1 MSKRY
6 AWTKDPRQV
15 ADVAHQVLVAA
26 GVDPATAAVVDDLA
40 ADLPALERM
49 QALTGTGGQTGSLT
63 GLPPAELDRALGL
76 FERVHPLA
84 VAVMD
89 RLDVL
94 GVRPEI
100 IGVSSA
106 KARDVLDALAGVI
119 ATDEWR
125 RRDAAGVDRLLAG
138 VDEQVG
144 GDFDSGEQV
153 SATKQEVNTIISVLK
168 ALPRPTLKKI
178 TPVTSTLA
186 LRAIVTGLLS
196 SASYDNAQPS
206 TDPDA
211 PVTVITVADEAADD
225 TPAVPPASPGAG
237 GRPPGRLLGIA
248 VTVLVL
254 YAVVVLA
261 HVVNYEV
268 HYFANWRLRFDQVH
282 ATVFSVAA
290 GIAAVLG
297 LTRVLRSD
305 GDAATT
311 GWGTLRVAAVAAGI
325 VGVLVWVERFF
336 RVLTLPF
343 ATWFP
348 PSSLTTVVIVA
359 GLAPGIAGLVGWLVL
374 RARARRDTAVRD
386 GQRQDGER
394 QGGAG

>member
-106 KARDVLDALAGVI
+106 KTRDVLDALAGVI

-125 RRDAAGVDRLLAG
+125 RRDASGVDRLLAG

-178 TPVTSTLA
+178 SPVTSTLA

-196 SASYDNAQPS
+196 SARYANAQPGTDPG

-211 PVTVITVADEAADD
+211 PVTVITVADDAAL
-225 TPAVPPASPGAG
+225 AAPGAV
-237 GRPPGRLLGIA
+237 GRPPGRLLGVA

-282 ATVFSVAA
+282 GVVFCVAA
-290 GIAAVLG
+290 GLAAALG
-297 LTRVLRSD
+297 LHRVLRPGGD
-305 GDAATT
+305 GAAAQ
-311 GWGTLRVAAVAAGI
+311 WGTLRVAAVAAGI
-325 VGVLVWVERFF
+325 VGVLVWVDRAF

-348 PSSLTTVVIVA
+348 PSPLTTVVVVA

-374 RARARRDTAVRD
+374 RSRARQDSARQDSA
-386 GQRQDGER
+386 RQDGER
-394 QGGAG
+394 